1 MVLRAYHRGN
11 LRLKTCIYNRNC
23 LANAQIA
30 IPAFRLLRSIA
41 HTKPRHASLG
51 VCLQGD
57 STLRLNA
64 TLELYRRG
72 KIRAIIVSGGAQE
85 DLAIDEMPAT
95 SMSQWL
101 IARGVPREKIWLEPK
116 AKTTYEHAALVC
128 DMVDE
133 LGEKELLIITS
144 GYHLLRAYL
153 RFLHEIL
160 RRGSGIRIF
169 GHPAGDALSWV
180 RKTPTGN
187 RYRLELFFCS
197 ELTKIRKYTH
207 LASFTQ
213 ASNYIPTVSLQ
224 LRSGQSD
231 Q

>member
-1 MVLRAYHRGN
+1 M
-11 LRLKTCIYNRNC
+11 NC

-30 IPAFRLLRSIA
+30 FPAIRLLRSIA
-41 HTKPRHASLG
+41 RMRPHHAALG

-57 STLRLNA
+57 TTLRLNA

-72 KIRAIIVSGGAQE
+72 KIRAIIVSGGAPE

-101 IARGVPREKIWLEPK
+101 IARGVPREKVWLEPE
-116 AKTTYEHAALVC
+116 AKTTHEHAALVH
-128 DMVDE
+128 DVIDE
-133 LGEKELLIITS
+133 LGGKDLLIITS

-153 RFLHEIL
+153 CFLHEIL
-160 RRGSGIRIF
+160 RRGSGLRVF

-207 LASFTQ
+207 LASFAQ
-213 ASNYIPTVSLQ
+213 ASNYIQTLSLQ
-224 LRSGQSD
+224 LRSGQCD